1 MLTTSQN
8 NGGSTIFLSITNGKL
23 VRRVD
28 LGTEGAVERTNK
40 NGKQVAELFY
50 TTLTGHITDL
60 SIKENEYG
68 KFLLVNVKD
77 IATEK
82 KCVLEM
88 NFSSGYTTTFLKALP
103 TADISQN
110 IEISPALI
118 IDGDK
123 KKSVIFLKQGGYPV
137 KHFYTKDNPKGMP
150 DMVKVKVKG
159 KETWDDTDRIE
170 WLYNKAKALFV
181 DVPF

>member
-1 MLTTSQN
+1 MLTSTQN
-8 NGGSTIFLSITNGKL
+8 TGSTIFLSITNGKL

-50 TTLTGHITDL
+50 TTLTGHIKDL
-60 SIKENEYG
+60 NIKENEYG
-68 KFLLVNVKD
+68 KFLMVTVQD
-77 IATEK
+77 VATDK
-82 KCVLEM
+82 KCILEM

-103 TADISQN
+103 SADIFQN

-118 IDGDK
+118 VDGDK

-137 KHFYTKDNPKGMP
+137 KHFYTKADPKGMP

-181 DVPF
+181 EVPF

>member
-1 MLTTSQN
+1 MLTSTQN
-8 NGGSTIFLSITNGKL
+8 TGSTIFLSITNGKL

-50 TTLTGHITDL
+50 TTLTGHIKDL
-60 SIKENEYG
+60 NIKENEYG
-68 KFLLVNVKD
+68 KFLMVTVQD
-77 IATEK
+77 VATDK
-82 KCVLEM
+82 KCILEM

-103 TADISQN
+103 TADITQN
-110 IEISPALI
+110 IELSPALI
-118 IDGDK
+118 VDGDK
-123 KKSVIFLKQGGYPV
+123 KKSVIFLKQGGYAV
-137 KHFYTKDNPKGMP
+137 KHFYTKADPKGMP

-181 DVPF
+181 EVPF

>member
-1 MLTTSQN
+1 MLTSTQN
-8 NGGSTIFLSITNGKL
+8 TGSTIFLSITNGKL

-50 TTLTGHITDL
+50 TTLTGHIKDL
-60 SIKENEYG
+60 NIKENEYG
-68 KFLLVNVKD
+68 KFLMVTVQD
-77 IATEK
+77 VATDK
-82 KCVLEM
+82 KCILEM

-103 TADISQN
+103 SADIFQN

-118 IDGDK
+118 VDGDK

-137 KHFYTKDNPKGMP
+137 KHFYTKADPKGMP

>member
-1 MLTTSQN
+1 MLTTTQN
-8 NGGSTIFLSITNGKL
+8 SGSAIFLSITNGKL

-28 LGTEGAVERTNK
+28 LGTEGATERTNK

-50 TTLTGHITDL
+50 TGMIGHVKDL

-68 KFLLVNVKD
+68 KFLMVTVQDVAKD
-77 IATEK
+77 QKYI
-82 KCVLEM
+82 LEM
-88 NFSSGYTTTFLKALP
+88 NFSSGYTTTFLKTLP
-103 TADISQN
+103 SVDISQN
-110 IEISPALI
+110 VEISPALI
-118 IDGDK
+118 VDGDK
-123 KKSVIFLKQGGYPV
+123 KKSVIFLKQAGAPM
-137 KHFYTKDNPKGMP
+137 KHYYTKDNPKGMP
-150 DMVKVKVKG
+150 DLVKVKIKG

>member
-1 MLTTSQN
+1 MLTTTQN
-8 NGGSTIFLSITNGKL
+8 TGSTIFLSITNGKL

-50 TTLTGHITDL
+50 TTLTGHIKDIG
-60 SIKENEYG
+60 IKENEYG
-68 KFLLVNVKD
+68 KFLLVTVQD
-77 IATEK
+77 VATEK
-82 KCVLEM
+82 KCILEM

-103 TADISQN
+103 TADIHQN
-110 IEISPALI
+110 IELSPALI
-118 IDGDK
+118 VDGDK

-137 KHFYTKDNPKGMP
+137 KHYYTKDNPKGMP

>member
-1 MLTTSQN
+1 MLTNSTQS
-8 NGGSTIFLSITNGKL
+8 NGGAIFLSITNGKL

-50 TTLTGHITDL
+50 TTLTGHIKDL
-60 SIKENEYG
+60 NIKENEYG
-68 KFLLVNVKD
+68 KFLLVIVHDVQTN
-77 IATEK
+77 K
-82 KCVLEM
+82 KCTLEM

-103 TADISQN
+103 NVDLNQN
-110 IEISPALI
+110 VEISPALI

-123 KKSVIFLKQGGYPV
+123 KKSVIFLKQAGAPI
-137 KHFYTKDNPKGMP
+137 KHYYTKDNPKGMP

-159 KETWDDTDRIE
+159 KEQWDDTDRIE
-170 WLYNKAKALFV
+170 WLYNQAKGLLVA
-181 DVPF
+181 PF

>member
-1 MLTTSQN
+1 MLTNSSQN
-8 NGGSTIFLSITNGKL
+8 QNVVFLTITNGKL
-23 VRRVD
+23 CRRVD
-28 LGTEGAVERTNK
+28 AGTPNAIERTTK
-40 NGKQVAELFY
+40 TGKQVHELFY
-50 TTLTGHITDL
+50 TTVTGHIVDIG
-60 SIKENEYG
+60 IKENDYG
-68 KFLLVNVKD
+68 KFLLATIKD
-77 IATEK
+77 IATEQK
-82 KCVLEM
+82 YVLEM
-88 NFSSGYTTTFLKALP
+88 NFSSGYSTTFLKTLP
-103 TADISQN
+103 NADINQN

-123 KKSVIFLKQGGYPV
+123 KKSVIFLKQGGYAI

>member
-1 MLTTSQN
+1 MLTTTQSS
-8 NGGSTIFLSITNGKL
+8 GSAIFLSITNGKL

-28 LGTEGAVERTNK
+28 LGTEGATERTNK

-50 TTLTGHITDL
+50 TTLTGHIKDL

-68 KFLLVNVKD
+68 KFLMVTVQD
-77 IATEK
+77 VSTEK
-82 KCVLEM
+82 KCILEM
-88 NFSSGYTTTFLKALP
+88 NFSSGYTTTFLKTLP
-103 TADISQN
+103 SIDIFQN
-110 IEISPALI
+110 VEISPALI
-118 IDGDK
+118 VDGDK
-123 KKSVIFLKQGGYPV
+123 KKSVIFLKQGGVPM
-137 KHFYTKDNPKGMP
+137 KHYYTKDNPKGMP
-150 DMVKVKVKG
+150 DMVKVKIKG